1 MGIIP
6 EAAKRRHRLIEKI
19 RVVRTDVE
27 DKIIIF

>member
-6 EAAKRRHRLIEKI
+6 EDAKRRHRLIDKI

-27 DKIIIF
+27 DKIIVY